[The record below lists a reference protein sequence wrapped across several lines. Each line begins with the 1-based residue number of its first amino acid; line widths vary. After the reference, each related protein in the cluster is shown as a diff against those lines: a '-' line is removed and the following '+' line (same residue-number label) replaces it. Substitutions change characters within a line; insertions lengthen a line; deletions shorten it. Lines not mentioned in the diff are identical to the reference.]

1 MSTEGIASKVITLV
15 STKGS
20 VGKTAL
26 AIHIGGYLADQ
37 GKKVCFVDADSQQS
51 LSRWFDYPQDQPV
64 NAPGFG
70 KWFTGQAEL
79 DEVIYHT
86 ANHENLDIII
96 NDDPKKLRVAKF
108 LRDNAGAVYKLAGML
123 RPLRERY
130 DYIFVDTEGTDGRDH
145 NGSSIQDAVMLAEPD
160 LILSV
165 TKTKVQFAMELLR
178 MVDVYRRVLES
189 YRFIEKSCAPPLKFL
204 INEHDRTLNIATE
217 VLKNLQQLFAE
228 DPAFQGIEL
237 LQTIVPLKRKFF
249 EDEHHKNK
257 LFMHRYRDPN
267 IYDQLN
273 EVIKTLCEEL
283 FPKLKQG
290 V

>member
-1 MSTEGIASKVITLV
+1 MSKVITLV

-26 AIHIGGYLADQ
+26 AIHIGGYLAAQ
-37 GKKVCFVDADSQQS
+37 GKKVCFIDADSQQS
-51 LSRWFDYPQDQPV
+51 LSRWFDYPEDQPV
-64 NAPGFG
+64 NAAGFG

-86 ANHENLDIII
+86 ANHDNLDIII
-96 NDDPKKLRVAKF
+96 NDDPNKLRVAKY
-108 LRDNAGAVYKLAGML
+108 LRDNAGAVYKLARML

-130 DYIFVDTEGTDGRDH
+130 DYIFIDTEGTDGRDH

-165 TKTKVQFAMELLR
+165 TKAKVQFAMEILR
-178 MVDVYRRVLES
+178 VVDVYRNALNA

-204 INEHDRTLNIATE
+204 INEYDRNLNVSAE
-217 VLKNLQQLFAE
+217 VLKDLQQVFAE
-228 DPAFQGIEL
+228 DPAFNGVEL
-237 LQTIVPLKRKFF
+237 LKTIVPFKRKFF

-257 LFMHRYRDPN
+257 VFMHEYQDTN
-267 IYDQLN
+267 IYDLLN
-273 EVIKTLCEEL
+273 KIIKTLCEEL
-283 FPKLKQG
+283 FPELKQG

>member
-1 MSTEGIASKVITLV
+1 MSAEGTSKVITLV

-26 AIHIGGYLADQ
+26 VIHIGGYLAAQ
-37 GKKVCFVDADSQQS
+37 GKKVCFIDADSQQS
-51 LSRWFDYPQDQPV
+51 LGRWFDYPQDQPV
-64 NAPGFG
+64 NASGFG

-79 DEVIYHT
+79 DEVIFRT
-86 ANHENLDIII
+86 VNHENIDIIL
-96 NDDPKKLRVAKF
+96 NDDPNKLRVAKY

-130 DYIFVDTEGTDGRDH
+130 DYIFIDTEGTDGRDH

-165 TKTKVQFAMELLR
+165 TKTKVQFAMEVLR
-178 MVDVYRRVLES
+178 VVDVYRNALNA
-189 YRFIEKSCAPPLKFL
+189 YRFIEKNCAPPLKFL
-204 INEHDRTLNIATE
+204 INEHDRNLNVSAE
-217 VLKNLQQLFAE
+217 VLKDLQQSFAE
-228 DPAFQGIEL
+228 NPSFNGVEL
-237 LQTIVPLKRKFF
+237 LKTIVPFKRKFF

-257 LFMHRYRDPN
+257 VFMHLYKDPN
-267 IYDQLN
+267 SYDPLN
-273 EVIKTLCEEL
+273 EVIKALCEEL
-283 FPKLKQG
+283 FPELKQG

>member
-1 MSTEGIASKVITLV
+1 MSKVITLV

-37 GKKVCFVDADSQQS
+37 DKKVCFIDADSQQS
-51 LSRWFDYPQDQPV
+51 LSRWFDYSENQPV
-64 NAPGFG
+64 NAAGFG
-70 KWFTGQAEL
+70 KWFTEQVSEL
-79 DEVIYHT
+79 DEVIYHPV
-86 ANHENLDIII
+86 NHGNIDIII
-96 NDDPKKLRVAKF
+96 NDDPNKLRVAKY

-130 DYIFVDTEGTDGRDH
+130 DYIIVDTEGTDGRDH

-165 TKTKVQFAMELLR
+165 TKTKVQFAMEVLR
-178 MVDVYRRVLES
+178 VVDVYRNALNA
-189 YRFIEKSCAPPLKFL
+189 YRFIERSCAPPLKFL
-204 INEHDRTLNIATE
+204 INEHDRNLNVSAE
-217 VLKNLQQLFAE
+217 VLKDLQQSFAE
-228 DPAFQGIEL
+228 NPAFNGVEL
-237 LQTIVPLKRKFF
+237 LKTIVPFKRKFF

-257 LFMHRYRDPN
+257 VFMHQYKDPN
-267 IYDQLN
+267 SYDPLN

-283 FPKLKQG
+283 FPELKQG

>member
-26 AIHIGGYLADQ
+26 AIHIGGYLAAQ
-37 GKKVCFVDADSQQS
+37 GKKVCFIDADSQQS
-51 LSRWFDYPQDQPV
+51 LSRWFDYPENQPV
-64 NAPGFG
+64 NAAGFG
-70 KWFTGQAEL
+70 KWFTGQAGL
-79 DEVIYHT
+79 DEVIYHPV
-86 ANHENLDIII
+86 NHGNIDIII
-96 NDDPKKLRVAKF
+96 NDDPNKLRVAKF

-130 DYIFVDTEGTDGRDH
+130 DYIFIDTEGTDGRDH

-165 TKTKVQFAMELLR
+165 TKTKVQFAMEVLR
-178 MVDVYRRVLES
+178 VVDVYRNALNA
-189 YRFIEKSCAPPLKFL
+189 YRFIERSCAPPLKFL
-204 INEHDRTLNIATE
+204 INEHDRNLNVSAE
-217 VLKNLQQLFAE
+217 VLKDLQQSFAE
-228 DPAFQGIEL
+228 NPAFNGVEL
-237 LQTIVPLKRKFF
+237 LKTIVPFKRKFF

-257 LFMHRYRDPN
+257 VFMHQYKDPN
-267 IYDQLN
+267 SYDPLN

-283 FPKLKQG
+283 FPELKQG

>member
-1 MSTEGIASKVITLV
+1 
-15 STKGS
+15 
-20 VGKTAL
+20 
-26 AIHIGGYLADQ
+26 
-37 GKKVCFVDADSQQS
+37 
-51 LSRWFDYPQDQPV
+51 LSRWFDYPENQPV
-64 NAPGFG
+64 NAAGFG
-70 KWFTGQAEL
+70 KWFTEQSSL

-96 NDDPKKLRVAKF
+96 NDDPNKLRVAKY

-130 DYIFVDTEGTDGRDH
+130 DYIIVDTEGTDGRDH

-165 TKTKVQFAMELLR
+165 TKTKVQFAMEVLR
-178 MVDVYRRVLES
+178 VVDVYRNALNA
-189 YRFIEKSCAPPLKFL
+189 YRFIERSCAPPLKFL
-204 INEHDRTLNIATE
+204 INEHDRNLNVSAE
-217 VLKNLQQLFAE
+217 VLKDLQQSFAE
-228 DPAFQGIEL
+228 NPAFNGVEL
-237 LQTIVPLKRKFF
+237 LKTIVPFKRKFF

-257 LFMHRYRDPN
+257 LFMHQYKDPN
-267 IYDQLN
+267 SYDPLN

-283 FPKLKQG
+283 FPELKQG

>member
-20 VGKTAL
+20 VGKTTL
-26 AIHIGGYLADQ
+26 AIHIGGYLAAQ
-37 GKKVCFVDADSQQS
+37 GKKVCFIDADSQQS

-70 KWFTGQAEL
+70 KWFTGQAGL
-79 DEVIYHT
+79 DEVIYHPV
-86 ANHENLDIII
+86 NHGNIDIII
-96 NDDPKKLRVAKF
+96 NDDPNKLRVAKF

-123 RPLRERY
+123 RPLRKRY
-130 DYIFVDTEGTDGRDH
+130 DYIFIDTEGTDGRDH

-165 TKTKVQFAMELLR
+165 TKAKVQFAMEILR
-178 MVDVYRRVLES
+178 VVDVYHNALNA
-189 YRFIEKSCAPPLKFL
+189 YRFIEKSCSPPLKFL
-204 INEHDRTLNIATE
+204 INEYDRNLNVSAE
-217 VLKNLQQLFAE
+217 VLKDLQQVFAE
-228 DPAFQGIEL
+228 DPAFNGVEL
-237 LQTIVPLKRKFF
+237 LKTIVPFKRKFF

-257 LFMHRYRDPN
+257 VFMHEYQDTN
-267 IYDQLN
+267 IYDLLN
-273 EVIKTLCEEL
+273 KIIKTLCEEL
-283 FPKLKQG
+283 FPELKQG

>member
-1 MSTEGIASKVITLV
+1 MSKVITLV

-26 AIHIGGYLADQ
+26 AIHIGGYLAAQ
-37 GKKVCFVDADSQQS
+37 GKKVCFIDADSQQS
-51 LSRWFDYPQDQPV
+51 LSRWFDYPREQPV

-70 KWFTGQAEL
+70 KWFTEQSSL

-96 NDDPKKLRVAKF
+96 NDDPNKLRVAKY
-108 LRDNAGAVYKLAGML
+108 LRDNAGAVYKLARML

-130 DYIFVDTEGTDGRDH
+130 DYIFIDTEGTDGRDH

-165 TKTKVQFAMELLR
+165 TKTKVQFAMEVLR
-178 MVDVYRRVLES
+178 VVDVYRNALNA

-204 INEHDRTLNIATE
+204 INEHDRNINVSAE
-217 VLKNLQQLFAE
+217 VLKDLQQSFAE
-228 DPAFQGIEL
+228 NPSFSGVEL
-237 LQTIVPLKRKFF
+237 LKTIVPFKRKFF
-249 EDEHHKNK
+249 EDEHHKNR
-257 LFMHRYRDPN
+257 LFMHQYRDPN
-267 IYDQLN
+267 SYDQLN

-283 FPKLKQG
+283 FPELKQE